1 MERHDECI
9 AKAKQSLA
17 VGEHV
22 LKITYPLLKE
32 SKLLLAVLERI
43 HDSHTALLQA
53 VLTFEREARTIPP
66 FHANFE
72 SMWNT
77 VTLRLATKYSPTGSE
92 LTLFKTIEQTIK
104 FHKEAAVAFGRKGD
118 LILASDEYVIQKIT
132 LESVSGAMRDTQ
144 KIITNWSRLLKK

>member
-43 HDSHTALLQA
+43 HDAHISLLQG

-77 VTLRLATKYSPTGSE
+77 LALRLAAKYSSSGNE
-92 LTLFKTIEQTIK
+92 LTLFKTVEQTIK
-104 FHKEAAVAFGRKGD
+104 FHKEAVIAFGRKGE

-132 LESVSGAMRDTQ
+132 PESVADMLRSTQ
-144 KIITNWSRLLKK
+144 QMITHWSRLLKK